1 MTERALQ
8 SQVFEFL
15 RVALPPDAVAFA
27 IPNGDGK
34 VSTMPGVL
42 PGFPDVGV
50 LHDKRLHVIELK
62 YKKGAVRLNQ
72 KHVHNRLTL
81 AGAIVAVCRS
91 VEEVEAFLSMTI
103 PLRARIAA

>member
-8 SQVFEFL
+8 SAVFEFL
-15 RVALPPDAVAFA
+15 RLALPADAVAFA

-34 VSTMPGVL
+34 MTTMPGVL
-42 PGFPDVGV
+42 PGFPDVGI
-50 LHDKRLHVIELK
+50 LYRSRLFVIELK

-72 KHVHNRLTL
+72 THVHHRLTL
-81 AGAIVAVCRS
+81 AGALVAVCRS
-91 VEEVEAFLSMTI
+91 VEEVEGFLSQVI